1 MNPNISVRHVNQSES
16 PVEVVVI
23 LPTFRRPDHLIMTVD
38 SVTAQKTKKNF
49 AIVVMEN
56 DDEGLEGL
64 PAAKTW
70 FEAHPQQA
78 GIVIIAHERGNC
90 SAYNAGI
97 ETALHHYP
105 DFSHLLIIDDD
116 ELASPEWLDRLIAAS
131 DDLDADMVGAPQL
144 PVFEDESGQRW
155 SKHPV
160 FTPHYQTTGRVPIL
174 YSSGNVAIR
183 RRVLEAMGPEW
194 LDTTFNFI
202 GGGDADFYT
211 RCKARGFT
219 FGWCAEAHVMETMP
233 ARRTEASWINARS
246 VRNGAISAIIERR
259 HGQGA
264 KGRMKRHARNL
275 ALLAASPLRSAM
287 LAFKTRSP
295 AIGIYH
301 VQVAA
306 GRFLAE
312 FGQVAEQYRQPEKN

>member
-1 MNPNISVRHVNQSES
+1 MNPNISVRHLNRGEH
-16 PVEVVVI
+16 PVDAVVI
-23 LPTFRRPDHLIMTVD
+23 LPTFRRPEHVVQTLD
-38 SVTAQKTKKNF
+38 SLAAQATDKRF
-49 AIVVMEN
+49 AIIVMEN
-56 DDEGLEGL
+56 DDEGLQGL
-64 PAAKTW
+64 AAATEWLK
-70 FEAHPQQA
+70 AHGEQA
-78 GIVIIAHERGNC
+78 GIAIIAHERGNC

-97 ETALHHYP
+97 ETALHHYQT
-105 DFSHLLIIDDD
+105 FSHLLIIDDD
-116 ELASPEWLDRLIAAS
+116 ELASPHWLDRLITAS
-131 DDLDADMVGAPQL
+131 NALDADLVGAPQL
-144 PVFEDESGQRW
+144 PVFEDETGRRW

-160 FTPHYQTTGRVPIL
+160 FTPHYKTTGRVPIL

-211 RCKARGFT
+211 RCKARGFS
-219 FGWCAEAHVMETMP
+219 FGWCAEANVMETMP

-259 HGQGA
+259 HGQGG
-264 KGRMKRHARNL
+264 KNRLKRHARNL
-275 ALLAASPLRSAM
+275 ALLAVSPLRSVI
-287 LAFKTRSP
+287 LALKTRSP

>member
-1 MNPNISVRHVNQSES
+1 MAES
-16 PVEVVVI
+16 KAPIEAVVI
-23 LPTFRRPDHLIMTVD
+23 LPTFRRPDHLVQTLD
-38 SVTAQKTKKNF
+38 SLSVQTSDIRF
-49 AIVVMEN
+49 AIIVMEN

-64 PAAKTW
+64 AAATKW
-70 FEAHPQQA
+70 FAAHPAQEGVA
-78 GIVIIAHERGNC
+78 LIAHERGNC

-116 ELASPEWLDRLIAAS
+116 ELASPKWLSRLLAAS
-131 DDLDADMVGAPQL
+131 ADLDADMVGAPQI
-144 PVFEDESGQRW
+144 PVFEDEGGRRW

-160 FTPHYQTTGRVPIL
+160 FIPHYRTTGRVPIL

-211 RCKARGFT
+211 RCKARGFS
-219 FGWCAEAHVMETMP
+219 FGWCAEAHVRESMP
-233 ARRTEASWINARS
+233 ARRTQASWINARS

-259 HGQGA
+259 HGQGLGA
-264 KGRMKRHARNL
+264 RVKRHARNI
-275 ALLAASPLRSAM
+275 ALLAAAPLRSAK
-287 LAFKTRSP
+287 LAFETRSP
-295 AIGIYH
+295 AIGMYH